1 MKRALFITEFRRA
14 FLPTLIAVMGIFGA
28 LLVLERFMV
37 LQGAEPSDVQGIIDG
52 ILAALA
58 LLSAFA
64 VGASAFSSELKGKLL
79 FLLQTLPVSRSLVWA
94 VLVSSRLIAHL
105 LTLALVVAF
114 RPSLLQPARLGD
126 LPEQQV
132 LFLISVYLALF
143 STGCCFAV
151 LIGRALAVYIVGGI
165 VGFLVLPEVMRMSF
179 QPRVMVKA
187 ASVGRP
193 FDAANFQENFLAA
206 PSDWR
211 FMGLVLF
218 VLAGVYLV
226 LSARFFVASDFSLI
240 RSSLRNGGLVA
251 VTLLVF
257 LAGVAL
263 TVESGVPA
271 LGDSWRIEDVFVSN
285 DGRYVG
291 VSERRSNHPWY
302 SRLAI
307 VNVQEGSVDT
317 LELSGLRSATWTDP
331 PLLIHVVRES
341 SVLSRLGFLGFRLP
355 GSVELMTLSA
365 ELEEMNGSTFGWS
378 EVLAVKGRDDGKV
391 LVVRRQNE
399 TASLQALDA
408 RTHRFE
414 ELESVPADGGA
425 SILPLG
431 QDHLVWFG
439 NIALDPRAFRV
450 TSGSVHEV
458 DWGRG
463 ERRIPS
469 QIVGSSTYV
478 LDDTAMEVQF
488 PFPRDGEL
496 ADGVVGGYLTSG
508 IQDAVTEANFVFYA
522 TWNAEA
528 ALAELFTKLFPVLP
542 WIGTSSSRFHER
554 RGRSEAMTLFFY
566 RNLERNRSCGTV
578 VLKVG
583 EGVWRS
589 ISDRIWLPVT
599 PASELMFF
607 NLGSQ
612 TVFHAPT
619 RFAPLSVGI
628 DPEFGLAVYLKRQE
642 SDYLSHLYDANLNT
656 TFELGPVREA
666 AEGRSRIAIGRVPG
680 LDGALINIWPS
691 QLSYLYPDPEGV
703 PRRLQTEAV
712 PTSAYLPFYAY
723 DDGSYIYANYRSGR
737 PVRLHFVSP
746 DGTRRRL
753 WPVETDPQ

>member
-528 ALAELFTKLFPVLP
+528 ALAELF
-542 WIGTSSSRFHER
+542 
-554 RGRSEAMTLFFY
+554 
-566 RNLERNRSCGTV
+566 